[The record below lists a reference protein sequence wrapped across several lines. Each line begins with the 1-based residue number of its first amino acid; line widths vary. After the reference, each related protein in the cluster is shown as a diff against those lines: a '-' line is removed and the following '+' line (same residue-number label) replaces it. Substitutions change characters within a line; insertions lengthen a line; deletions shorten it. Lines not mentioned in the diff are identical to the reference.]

1 MLIPFTRSIYTPT
14 PNQATGKPLV
24 LEKKN
29 VFMKAETGI
38 GKTLAFLMPIMFN
51 VSRQV
56 ALCMEEDPKDG
67 MCHPRCVIVAPTREL
82 ATQVGYAWRDE
93 RFDLPPQL
101 QADEGV

>member
-1 MLIPFTRSIYTPT
+1 M
-14 PNQATGKPLV
+14 
-24 LEKKN
+24 
-29 VFMKAETGI
+29 FMKAETGS
-38 GKTLAFLMPIMFN
+38 GKTLAFLMPIRFN

-82 ATQVGYAWRDE
+82 ATQVGFAWHDE